1 MAQPRLNY
9 IMAKDGVIPSIFARV
24 DEQGNLDKAGIK
36 IAGTVMIIVATFIP
50 FSYLDDLISSGILIA
65 FTMTDT
71 SVILIRMQQSSS
83 DKALEKFLAVFH
95 SLSFLTG
102 LLLRNW
108 LSIGETGDTV
118 RIMTIIC
125 SILLFYTGYRIT
137 RFKRNANEPPG
148 LFLTP
153 FVPTLPLCGCFV
165 SLRLYVGSLT
175 LICNL
180 TCIIFLSLIQVNIYL
195 LSQLELTGLLAI
207 VGYVALAVFGYHYNV
222 HKRKMLRDLR
232 IIDQCLQVGS

>member
-24 DEQGNLDKAGIK
+24 DEQGNLHKAGIK
-36 IAGTVMIIVATFIP
+36 IAGTVMIIVATIVP
-50 FSYLDDLISSGILIA
+50 FTYLDDLISSGILIA
-65 FTMTDT
+65 FMMTDT
-71 SVILIRMQQSSS
+71 SVIIVRMQQSSS
-83 DKALEKFLAVFH
+83 DKPYMLEKFLIVFH

-118 RIMTIIC
+118 RIMTITC
-125 SILLFYTGYRIT
+125 CILLFYTGYRIT
-137 RFKRNANEPPG
+137 RFKRNTNEPPG

-165 SLRLYVGSLT
+165 SRIMHVDCFDMYSFSLDT
-175 LICNL
+175 SSVYPGEHLFDIPIRIGWIAGNHWVCGFSSV
-180 TCIIFLSLIQVNIYL
+180 CIPL
-195 LSQLELTGLLAI
+195 
-207 VGYVALAVFGYHYNV
+207 
-222 HKRKMLRDLR
+222 
-232 IIDQCLQVGS
+232 

>member
-1 MAQPRLNY
+1 M
-9 IMAKDGVIPSIFARV
+9 DGVLPSIFARV
-24 DEQGNLDKAGIK
+24 DEQGNLDKEGIK
-36 IAGTVMIIVATFIP
+36 IAGAVMIIVATFIP

-71 SVILIRMQQSSS
+71 SVILVRMQQSSS
-83 DKALEKFLAVFH
+83 DKALEKLLAVFH

-102 LLLRNW
+102 LFLRNW
-108 LSIGETGDTV
+108 LSTGATGEIV
-118 RIMTIIC
+118 RFMTITC

-137 RFKRNANEPPG
+137 RFKRNTNNEPSQ

-165 SLRLYVGSLT
+165 SLRLYVDCFYFYMCSPHL
-175 LICNL
+175 LL
-180 TCIIFLSLIQVNIYL
+180 LLFIQVNIYL
-195 LSQLELTGLLAI
+195 ISQLELTGLLAI

-222 HKRKMLRDLR
+222 YKRKVLQDLR
-232 IIDQCLQVGS
+232 AIDQCLQVGS